1 MNVDRSTHSHH
12 LAAAR
17 AGARSRQAALVRRV
31 AAGLGALALLAVGA
45 QAQNWPAFRG
55 PAASGIGEGDAAPQ
69 SWKVEEQVN
78 IRWKTPIPGLAH
90 SSPIVWGDRV
100 FVTTAVHL
108 AGDASIRTGLY
119 GDVDSAVDPGEISW
133 RVLALDRA
141 TGGVVWDRETA
152 KGAPAVSRHIKATHA
167 NSTPVTDGKTVV
179 AFFGTPGLL
188 VAYDFA
194 GERKWQRELG
204 PIDSGW
210 FFDASYQ
217 WGHASSPILAEGKV
231 ILQVDR
237 AKDSFL
243 AAFDV
248 ADGKELWRTARPE
261 IPSWGTPNVVAG
273 PEGLEVVTHGS
284 RGIRGYD
291 LASGRELWSLKPTS
305 EITATTPV
313 VAHGLIYTSDGYR
326 PTQPVYAIRPG
337 GRGDISLAEGATSNE
352 RVAWSHPKGGTYIPT
367 PIVVG
372 DLYYTL
378 NNNGTL
384 TCYDAKTG
392 EQLFRERV
400 GDGQHA
406 FSASPVASGGR
417 LYLAS
422 EEGDVFVVAVG
433 REYKALEASSL
444 PESIMATPAISGD
457 LLLVRTQKHL
467 WGIGKD
473 PEGGR
478 ASAPAERADRGPGPD
493 RGSRR

>member
-1 MNVDRSTHSHH
+1 MIATPDP
-12 LAAAR
+12 
-17 AGARSRQAALVRRV
+17 RSRVARLAPVLLPMALALV
-31 AAGLGALALLAVGA
+31 AAGSSA
-45 QAQNWPAFRG
+45 QDWPAFRG
-55 PAASGIGEGDAAPQ
+55 PSASGVAEGATPPQ
-69 SWKVEEQVN
+69 SWKVDGGVN
-78 IRWKTPIPGLAH
+78 VRWKTPIPGLAH
-90 SSPIVWGDRV
+90 SSPIVTGDRV

-108 AGDASIRTGLY
+108 TGEPTIRTGLY
-119 GDVDSAVDPGEISW
+119 GDVDSAADPGEISW
-133 RVLALDRA
+133 RLLALER
-141 TGGVVWDRETA
+141 GSGKVVWEREVA
-152 KGAPAVSRHIKATHA
+152 KGVPAVQRHIKATHA
-167 NSTPVTDGKTVV
+167 NSTPATDGKVVV
-179 AFFGTPGLL
+179 AFFGTTGTL
-188 VAYDFA
+188 VAYDLA
-194 GERKWQRELG
+194 GDEKWRRDLG

-210 FFDASYQ
+210 FFDPSYQ
-217 WGHASSPILAEGKV
+217 WGHASSPILVEGRV

-243 AAFDV
+243 AAFAL

-261 IPSWGTPNVVAG
+261 IPSWGTPNAIAG
-273 PEGLEVVTHGS
+273 PEGLEVVTHGG

-313 VAHGLIYTSDGYR
+313 VAHGMIYTSDGYR

-337 GRGDISLAEGATSNE
+337 GRGDISLAAGATSNE
-352 RVAWSHPKGGTYIPT
+352 RIAWSHPKGGTYIPT

-384 TCYDAKTG
+384 TCYDARTG
-392 EQLFRERV
+392 EQLFKQRV

-406 FSASPVASGGR
+406 FSASPVAAAGR

-422 EEGDVFVVAVG
+422 EEGEVFVVAAG
-433 REYKALEASSL
+433 REYKALEASTL

-467 WGIGKD
+467 WGIG
-473 PEGGR
+473 PTTPAE
-478 ASAPAERADRGPGPD
+478 AAPAKGG
-493 RGSRR
+493 